1 MDTIEIPIP
10 IPHSSNYDV
19 ILNQWKWFRKHLMR
33 IYNMQHLPESLKK
46 GEGKIS
52 ENTRVVEDDIMYDM
66 TPAEFNYD
74 WYNQKLEFKD
84 GLQLATVE
92 IEIAD
97 FGSHTKFTYENEF
110 TNSKIV
116 FYLSS
121 YTQHRKLRIAR
132 NSLYQLVWEEALEE
146 LKELD
151 DRNYEG
157 I

>member
-1 MDTIEIPIP
+1 MDTIKIPIP
-10 IPHSSNYDV
+10 IPYSSNYEV

-33 IYNMQHLPESLKK
+33 IYNMQHLAESFKK

-52 ENTRVVEDDIMYDM
+52 ENTRLEDDDIMYDM
-66 TPAEFNYD
+66 TPAEFNYN

-84 GLQLATVE
+84 GLQVATIE

-97 FGSHTKFTYENEF
+97 FGPHRKFTYENEF
-110 TNSKIV
+110 KNSKIV

-121 YTQHRKLRIAR
+121 YKEHRSLRIAR
-132 NSLYQLVWEEALEE
+132 NSLYKLLWKETLEE

-151 DRNYEG
+151 DRKYEG